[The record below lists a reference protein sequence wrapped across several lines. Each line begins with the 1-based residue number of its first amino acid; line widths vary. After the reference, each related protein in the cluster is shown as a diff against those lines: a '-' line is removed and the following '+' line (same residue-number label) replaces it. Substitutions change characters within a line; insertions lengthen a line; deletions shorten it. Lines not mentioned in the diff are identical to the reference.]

1 MALYEL
7 DESAAEGLEAPLLV
21 AAFDGWVDAGGA
33 ATTALARMAEDGGI
47 VAAFDGDALLDFRA
61 RRPTL
66 EIVDGRPD
74 TLSWPSLSLRRS
86 PTAGTNLLVLTGAEP
101 DFRWNQLAGEIVELA
116 QRLGVSTWISVGS
129 IPAAVPH
136 TRPVP
141 ILGTQSAPG
150 LLRGDVQAGPAGTLR
165 VPAAFLSVLDHSVAR
180 AGIPAVGYFAQVP
193 HYVTGAYPAASL
205 ALLTA
210 VERHVGTTLS
220 PGALTAEAVSL
231 RSRLDRAA
239 ASDADTRAHV
249 ERLEAMVDEAR
260 LPEGDE
266 LIGEIERFLR
276 DRSGGSGPE
285 RPN

>member
-1 MALYEL
+1 MPLYEL
-7 DESAAEGLEAPLLV
+7 DASAAEGLESPLLV
-21 AAFDGWVDAGGA
+21 AAFDGWVDAGAA
-33 ATTALARMAEDGGI
+33 ATTAVARMAEEGAL
-47 VAAFDGDALLDFRA
+47 VATFDGDALLDFRA

-74 TLSWPSLSLRRS
+74 TLSWPSLTLRRS
-86 PTAGTNLLVLTGAEP
+86 PTAGTNLLLLTGAEP
-101 DFRWNQLAGEIVELA
+101 DFRWNQLAAEVVELA
-116 QRLGVSTWISVGS
+116 RQLGVSTWISLGS

-141 ILGTQSAPG
+141 ILGTQSTGG

-165 VPAAFLSVLDHSVAR
+165 VPAAFLSVLDHTIAR
-180 AGIPAVGYFAQVP
+180 SGIPALGYFAQVP

-210 VERHVGTTLS
+210 VERHVGVTLS
-220 PGALTAEAVSL
+220 PGTLTGEAVAL

-239 ASDADTRAHV
+239 ASDSDTRAHV
-249 ERLEAMVDEAR
+249 ERLEKMVDEAR
-260 LPEGDE
+260 LPAGDE

-276 DRSGGSGPE
+276 DRSGGEPPE

>member
-1 MALYEL
+1 MYEL
-7 DESAAEGLEAPLLV
+7 DESAAEGLKAPILV
-21 AAFDGWVDAGGA
+21 AAFDGWVDAGSA
-33 ATTALARMAEDGGI
+33 ATAAVSRLAEDGTV
-47 VAAFDGDALLDFRA
+47 VAAFEGDAIFDFRA

-74 TLSWPSLSLRRS
+74 ALTWPTLTLRRS
-86 PTAGTNLLVLTGAEP
+86 PVADADLLLLTGAEP
-101 DFRWNQLAGEIVELA
+101 DFRWRELAADTIALA
-116 QRLGVSTWISVGS
+116 QRLGVSTWISLGA

-141 ILGTQSAPG
+141 ILGTQSEAG
-150 LLRGDVQAGPAGTLR
+150 LLRGDVQAGPSGTLR
-165 VPAAFLSVLDHSVAR
+165 VPAAYLSVLDHSVAR

-205 ALLTA
+205 ALLAA
-210 VERHVGTTLS
+210 VERHAGVTLS
-220 PGALTAEAVSL
+220 AGALTGEAVAL

-239 ASDADTRAHV
+239 AGDADTRAHV

-260 LPEGDE
+260 LPAGDE

-276 DRSGGSGPE
+276 DRSSDEGPE

>member
-1 MALYEL
+1 
-7 DESAAEGLEAPLLV
+7 
-21 AAFDGWVDAGGA
+21 
-33 ATTALARMAEDGGI
+33 
-47 VAAFDGDALLDFRA
+47 
-61 RRPTL
+61 
-66 EIVDGRPD
+66 
-74 TLSWPSLSLRRS
+74 
-86 PTAGTNLLVLTGAEP
+86 
-101 DFRWNQLAGEIVELA
+101 
-116 QRLGVSTWISVGS
+116 
-129 IPAAVPH
+129 
-136 TRPVP
+136 VP

-193 HYVTGAYPAASL
+193 HYVSGAYPAASL